1 MDFIDNT
8 KCSSESQVNSE
19 DSASNDLHSKLSSCC
34 LTEADLIEEEEDDDD
49 IIINQIVMEKT
60 EDEIELNVIENDL
73 DDWIDDEE
81 DDKLL
86 IKSLFDNSQF
96 PTVESLLHYDSEV
109 YKFDLRQIIHDQF
122 HDDISIIKLINFI
135 RFKVSSVEIGS
146 ISDVFIAEII
156 RLVGT
161 KEFLSDD
168 IYMKP
173 VLEDDP
179 LLYLYEDNLI
189 TMDDD

>member
-1 MDFIDNT
+1 MDFIDNN
-8 KCSSESQVNSE
+8 KYSSESQVNCE
-19 DSASNDLHSKLSSCC
+19 DSASNDLHSKFSSCC
-34 LTEADLIEEEEDDDD
+34 FTEADLIEDEDDDN
-49 IIINQIVMEKT
+49 IINQTVTEKT

-73 DDWIDDEE
+73 EDWIDDEE

-86 IKSLFDNSQF
+86 IKSLFDDSHF

-135 RFKVSSVEIGS
+135 RFKVLSLEKSS

-161 KEFLSDD
+161 NEFLSDD
-168 IYMKP
+168 TYMKP

>member
-1 MDFIDNT
+1 MDFIDNN
-8 KCSSESQVNSE
+8 KYSSESQVNCE
-19 DSASNDLHSKLSSCC
+19 DSASNDLHSKFSSCC
-34 LTEADLIEEEEDDDD
+34 FTEADLIEDEDDDN
-49 IIINQIVMEKT
+49 IINQTVTEKT

-73 DDWIDDEE
+73 EDWIDDEE

-86 IKSLFDNSQF
+86 IKSLFDDSHF
-96 PTVESLLHYDSEV
+96 PSVESLLHYDSEV

-135 RFKVSSVEIGS
+135 RFKVLSLEKSS

-156 RLVGT
+156 RSVGT
-161 KEFLSDD
+161 NEFLSDD
-168 IYMKP
+168 TYMKP

>member
-1 MDFIDNT
+1 MDFIDNS

-34 LTEADLIEEEEDDDD
+34 LTEADLIEEEDDD

-135 RFKVSSVEIGS
+135 RFKVSSVEIDN
-146 ISDVFIAEII
+146 ISDAFIAEII

-161 KEFLSDD
+161 KEFLTDD

>member
-8 KCSSESQVNSE
+8 KCSSASQVNSE
-19 DSASNDLHSKLSSCC
+19 DSASHDLHSKLSACC
-34 LTEADLIEEEEDDDD
+34 LTEADLIEENDDNDN
-49 IIINQIVMEKT
+49 IINQIVMEKT

-73 DDWIDDEE
+73 EDWIDDEE

-86 IKSLFDNSQF
+86 IKSLFDNSKF

-135 RFKVSSVEIGS
+135 RFKVLSLEIGS
-146 ISDVFIAEII
+146 ISDPFIVEII

>member
-8 KCSSESQVNSE
+8 KCSSESQGNSE
-19 DSASNDLHSKLSSCC
+19 DSASNDLHSKLSSCR
-34 LTEADLIEEEEDDDD
+34 LTEADLIEDDDNEN
-49 IIINQIVMEKT
+49 IINQIVIEKT

-73 DDWIDDEE
+73 EDWIDDEE

-86 IKSLFDNSQF
+86 IKSLFDDSSF

-109 YKFDLRQIIHDQF
+109 YKFDLRQIIHDHF

-135 RFKVSSVEIGS
+135 RSKVSSLEKGS
-146 ISDVFIAEII
+146 ISDEFIVEII

>member
-1 MDFIDNT
+1 MDFIDNY
-8 KCSSESQVNSE
+8 KYSSESQVNCENSTS
-19 DSASNDLHSKLSSCC
+19 DDLHSKLSSCC
-34 LTEADLIEEEEDDDD
+34 LTEADLIGDEDDDNFKNE
-49 IIINQIVMEKT
+49 IKLVTEKT

-73 DDWIDDEE
+73 EDWIDDEE
-81 DDKLL
+81 DDKVL
-86 IKSLFDNSQF
+86 IKSLFDDSHF

-135 RFKVSSVEIGS
+135 RFKVSSLEKSS
-146 ISDVFIAEII
+146 ISDVFITEII

-161 KEFLSDD
+161 NEFLSDD

>member
-1 MDFIDNT
+1 MDFIDNS

-19 DSASNDLHSKLSSCC
+19 KSASHDLHSKLSSCC
-34 LTEADLIEEEEDDDD
+34 LTEADLIEENDDNDN
-49 IIINQIVMEKT
+49 IINQIVMEKT

-73 DDWIDDEE
+73 EDWIDDEE

-135 RFKVSSVEIGS
+135 RFKVSSVEIDN
-146 ISDVFIAEII
+146 ISDAFIAEII

>member
-1 MDFIDNT
+1 MKSIDNF
-8 KCSSESQVNSE
+8 KNE
-19 DSASNDLHSKLSSCC
+19 
-34 LTEADLIEEEEDDDD
+34 
-49 IIINQIVMEKT
+49 IVTEKT

-73 DDWIDDEE
+73 EDWIDDEE
-81 DDKLL
+81 DDKVL
-86 IKSLFDNSQF
+86 IKSLFDDSHF

-135 RFKVSSVEIGS
+135 RFKVSSLEKSS

-161 KEFLSDD
+161 NEFLSDD